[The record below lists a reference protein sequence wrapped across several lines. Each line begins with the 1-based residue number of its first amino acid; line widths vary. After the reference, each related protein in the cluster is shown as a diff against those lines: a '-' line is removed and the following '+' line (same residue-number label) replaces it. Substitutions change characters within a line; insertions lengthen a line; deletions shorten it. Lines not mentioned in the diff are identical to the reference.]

1 MTYSTKLTCPIQRT
15 IAMIADKWKVIV
27 IANLGEGTMRFRELQ
42 RAMQGVTPKVLTRQ
56 LRDLEH
62 DGLVTR
68 KAYAEIPP
76 RVEYSLTALGRSS
89 AAHLAAASQL
99 GGRQLRNAAG
109 ATRNR
114 SVAAGR
120 SANEEVRLAERFVR
134 LRAGRK
140 SI

>member
-76 RVEYSLTALGRSS
+76 RVEYSLTALGRSLLPILQQLHNWAVANSETLLARQEIVPSPLGEAPMKKS
-89 AAHLAAASQL
+89 A
-99 GGRQLRNAAG
+99 
-109 ATRNR
+109 
-114 SVAAGR
+114 
-120 SANEEVRLAERFVR
+120 
-134 LRAGRK
+134 
-140 SI
+140 

>member
-15 IAMIADKWKVIV
+15 VAMIADKWKVIV

-68 KAYAEIPP
+68 KAFAEIPP
-76 RVEYSLTALGRSS
+76 RVEYSLTPLGRSLLPILQQLHNWAVANSETLLARQEALQTPAGDAPMKKS
-89 AAHLAAASQL
+89 A
-99 GGRQLRNAAG
+99 
-109 ATRNR
+109 
-114 SVAAGR
+114 
-120 SANEEVRLAERFVR
+120 
-134 LRAGRK
+134 
-140 SI
+140 

>member
-15 IAMIADKWKVIV
+15 VAMIADKWKVIV

-76 RVEYSLTALGRSS
+76 RVEYSLTALGRSLLPILQQLHNWAVANSDTLLARQEIVQSPDGEAPMKKS
-89 AAHLAAASQL
+89 A
-99 GGRQLRNAAG
+99 
-109 ATRNR
+109 
-114 SVAAGR
+114 
-120 SANEEVRLAERFVR
+120 
-134 LRAGRK
+134 
-140 SI
+140 

>member
-76 RVEYSLTALGRSS
+76 RVEYSLTALGRSLLPILQQLHNWAVANSETLLARQEIAPSPLGEAPMKKS
-89 AAHLAAASQL
+89 A
-99 GGRQLRNAAG
+99 
-109 ATRNR
+109 
-114 SVAAGR
+114 
-120 SANEEVRLAERFVR
+120 
-134 LRAGRK
+134 
-140 SI
+140 